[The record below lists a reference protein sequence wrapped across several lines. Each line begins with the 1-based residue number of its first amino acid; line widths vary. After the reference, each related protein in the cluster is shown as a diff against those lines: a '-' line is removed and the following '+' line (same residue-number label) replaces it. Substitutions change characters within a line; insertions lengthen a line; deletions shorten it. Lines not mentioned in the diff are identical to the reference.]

1 MEYGTDWYNNNH
13 ITGVMFCVME
23 MEKGF
28 LRGCIRESRECQTS
42 QQDQLFGKLLSK
54 FTIWPDH
61 DHGPSRTKLW
71 PSLFA
76 VCKISPFF

>member
-13 ITGVMFCVME
+13 IAGVMFCVME

-54 FTIWPDH
+54 FTI
-61 DHGPSRTKLW
+61 
-71 PSLFA
+71 
-76 VCKISPFF
+76 